1 MLAKNGIDVAVS
13 LPSDREIAFTCGFE
27 RPRPL
32 LFEAWTKA
40 EHLRCWWG
48 CEGST
53 VTRCEIDLRV
63 GGAWQMVMRM
73 ADATEHPFRGI
84 YRDIVSNERLVYTEC
99 YDMPRFGS
107 PEWLTTV
114 TFEEIDRGVRVTHR
128 ILHRSREARDGHL
141 QAGMEA
147 GSVQTLRRLDE
158 HVAQM
163 AYPSNCDQASWAV
176 KPRAIRS
183 T

>member
-1 MLAKNGIDVAVS
+1 MLAKNGVDVAVS
-13 LPSDREIAFTCGFE
+13 LPSDREIAFTCVFE
-27 RPRPL
+27 RPRAL
-32 LFEAWTKA
+32 LFAAWTKP
-40 EHLRCWWG
+40 EHLGRWWG

-53 VTRCEIDLRV
+53 VTLCEIDLRV

-73 ADATEHPFRGI
+73 ADATDHPFRGI
-84 YRDIVSNERLVYTEC
+84 YREIVRNERLVYTEC
-99 YDMPRFGS
+99 YDMPKFGS

-114 TFEEIDRGVRVTHR
+114 TFEEVDRGVKVVHS
-128 ILHRSREARDGHL
+128 ILHRSGEARDGHL

-158 HVAQM
+158 YVTRM
-163 AYPSNCDQASWAV
+163 GERPSSDQA
-176 KPRAIRS
+176 RS